1 MLCKDTKKF
10 REASCNVKVFLL
22 YVFFTRKEYTITFIS

>member
-10 REASCNVKVFLL
+10 REESYNVKVFLL
-22 YVFFTRKEYTITFIS
+22 YVFFALENK